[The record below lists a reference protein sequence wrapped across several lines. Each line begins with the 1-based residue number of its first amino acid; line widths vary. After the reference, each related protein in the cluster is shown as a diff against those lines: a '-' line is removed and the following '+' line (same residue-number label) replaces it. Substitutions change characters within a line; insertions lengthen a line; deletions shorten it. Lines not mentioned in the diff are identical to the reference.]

1 MREVLPTPLSPTNNT
16 RQFSILLIL
25 SAGSDAGGGPD
36 NGDGGGDGGGDV
48 FTPLL
53 SADDWANPPQANNN
67 SSQPVDNQRDW
78 PSSDG
83 HLQLYNNPH
92 QLILPENISLIM
104 VIFKYFY
111 FKICWV
117 IIVRFYWLGA

>member
-36 NGDGGGDGGGDV
+36 NGDGGGDV

-53 SADDWANPPQANNN
+53 SADD
-67 SSQPVDNQRDW
+67 
-78 PSSDG
+78 
-83 HLQLYNNPH
+83 
-92 QLILPENISLIM
+92 
-104 VIFKYFY
+104 
-111 FKICWV
+111 
-117 IIVRFYWLGA
+117 